1 MIYNYITSMRQ
12 IGILIILL
20 VAIVGVA
27 YIGSGIDDV
36 QDDDVGDNQ
45 QNQTD
50 KINEYDTIKNMT
62 SAISSALPYA
72 LLLLVVLGALL
83 SYKDLS

>member
-1 MIYNYITSMRQ
+1 MRQ

-62 SAISSALPYA
+62 SAISSALPYI